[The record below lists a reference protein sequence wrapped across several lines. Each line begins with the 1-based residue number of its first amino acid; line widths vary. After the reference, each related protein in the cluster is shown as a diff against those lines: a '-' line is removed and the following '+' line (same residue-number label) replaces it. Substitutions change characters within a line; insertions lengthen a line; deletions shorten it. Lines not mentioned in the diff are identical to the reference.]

1 MYQAIPANDL
11 SIFLFYLVH
20 GCFLECNILKLHTD
34 DFIFQDL
41 KLNNLSGL
49 IPVRALL
56 CSYRC
61 FNSSGHDYYG
71 VAFPWSLNEPSPKEW
86 VCPREITVIS
96 FDSCGYVLIK
106 QSWPI
111 THVRYT
117 FPSNKHLLH
126 EWTFKGYNLC
136 KRDKLCP
143 VTSTFNWLS
152 FFLCPK
158 ILLMFLKVAG
168 ISVWSLTEFALAF
181 EIHIEVKQVAWY
193 KLPYHKHSLQWEY
206 TCTYKCV

>member
-1 MYQAIPANDL
+1 MGYVLWVINFFTTNYTCRWSYLRKAIRHYPQIKEMLAQ
-11 SIFLFYLVH
+11 SSKCAVCGESFLNTW
-20 GCFLECNILKLHTD
+20 LECVRFVD
-34 DFIFQDL
+34 AREDL

-111 THVRYT
+111 NTCEVH
-117 FPSNKHLLH
+117 FS
-126 EWTFKGYNLC
+126 FK
-136 KRDKLCP
+136 
-143 VTSTFNWLS
+143 
-152 FFLCPK
+152 
-158 ILLMFLKVAG
+158 
-168 ISVWSLTEFALAF
+168 
-181 EIHIEVKQVAWY
+181 
-193 KLPYHKHSLQWEY
+193 
-206 TCTYKCV
+206 